1 MAILMPDL
9 TVDVYNAD
17 YRALSRIRWQE
28 AVADPA
34 GCGVMSSTC
43 TDPLCNTQLSSPVT
57 RWRAK
62 SLLVVSLLVTGS
74 AAAAVGGHLDAFF
87 LGM

>member
-34 GCGVMSSTC
+34 GCGVC
-43 TDPLCNTQLSSPVT
+43 HRRAPT
-57 RWRAK
+57 RCAIR
-62 SLLVVSLLVTGS
+62 SVVTGYALAGQVVAGRVVAGQRFCHRS
-74 AAAAVGGHLDAFF
+74 GGGHLDAFF

>member
-17 YRALSRIRWQE
+17 TALSRIRWQE
-28 AVADPA
+28 AVADLA
-34 GCGVMSSTC
+34 GCGVC
-43 TDPLCNTQLSSPVT
+43 HRRARPAVQYAVSSPVT
-57 RWRAK
+57 CWPAK
-62 SLLVVSLLVTGS
+62 SLLVVSLLVTGP
-74 AAAAVGGHLDAFF
+74 AAAGVGGHLDAFF